1 MKLNRTICCGV
12 LALALLAGASQT
24 ACGINLNGTLVR
36 TSAADPCLIFDNGT
50 FYLTMTGST
59 KIAMI
64 VDKDL
69 GCLTTSVHPTTEN
82 IIYDSKYDPSVEEL
96 FGEGA
101 VLNGTWSPE
110 IHYFSEE
117 EFPGNSGWYMYLSL
131 RQKVVLENGKVSSK
145 NIRMVVM
152 KSSSGKVDGPYVSP
166 VTSTPNQTQAI
177 LEPDGEPLRRWAV
190 GPSVLRVPS
199 GQYKGTYLMWI
210 EEVGRGE
217 GLGKFYQTIMIS
229 KFSAPWQLEGEPGL
243 ITMPTQEWEFHGSS
257 QTHPRVVEGATGVY
271 GDNGEVFLA
280 YCGSGYWSD
289 YGLGQLTLKRENGD
303 YANPL
308 ETKSWIKYAGNPVF
322 SSVGHPELRGAG
334 HGFFLKD
341 AAGNRF
347 VCYHAYPFVDGKK
360 AKGRNAYIEPY
371 YIDKGAACPTAPEGV
386 LRIGIAGAGQP
397 GLVDSRVKFVTKAP
411 KKK

>member
-1 MKLNRTICCGV
+1 MRKTLATI
-12 LALALLAGASQT
+12 LLAAVSLT
-24 ACGINLNGTLVR
+24 AWSITLEGTLIR
-36 TSAADPCLIFDNGT
+36 TSAADPCLVFDNGM

-59 KIAMI
+59 KIAL
-64 VDKDL
+64 VSDKDL
-69 GCLTTSVHPTTEN
+69 GNLTTAAHPTTAN
-82 IIYDSKYDPSVEEL
+82 IVYDSAEDPSVEAL

-110 IHYFSEE
+110 LHYFSEE
-117 EFPGNSGWYMYLSL
+117 EFPGHSGWYMYLSL

-145 NIRMVVM
+145 NIRMVVL

-166 VTSTPNQTQAI
+166 VTGVFNQTQAI

-243 ITMPTQEWEFHGSS
+243 ITLPTQEWEFHGSS

-289 YGLGQLTLKRENGD
+289 YGLGQLTLKREGGD

-308 ETKSWIKYAGNPVF
+308 ETESWVKYENNPVF

-341 AAGNRF
+341 NEGNRF
-347 VCYHAYPFVDGKK
+347 VCYHAYPVVNGKK
-360 AKGRNAYIEPY
+360 TKGRNAYIEPY
-371 YIDKGAACPTAPEGV
+371 WIDKSAARPTAPEGV
-386 LRIGIAGAGQP
+386 LRFGVNGDGKPGA
-397 GLVDSRVKFVTKAP
+397 VESRIKFVTKAP
-411 KKK
+411 KAPKKKK